1 MANIILTNPCIKLTI
16 KMNMGIYSIT
26 MIFLMIFSQ
35 VSINEVMSNV
45 KGKDSGILSPGD
57 RNEFIELYNYSDSFV
72 DIGSWR
78 ISDGNADDRIVML
91 IDSEGL
97 FNSITHTTRM
107 FPHSYAVIIDPE
119 YTIYSEEYYMPYIFP
134 DSCIIMTVGNTTL
147 GENGLS
153 AYDVL
158 MLKDL
163 SGCVISTFGTP
174 EIEDDF
180 PFDPGDGVTFERI
193 NPLADDSKSNWKQC
207 SKYPFHSA
215 GMRNSVFC
223 SYSMLDTAYMRH
235 DTLILSFSYVSPVS
249 DSVIIQG
256 ENMQYSIRAGDTSLY
271 YPDND
276 IVNIISYNDT
286 LSVLKESGYGRIL
299 LNEFFVSG
307 SDREWVEIKN
317 NFGICY
323 KGPMSIISN
332 GDTLLSMHVSMG
344 PDTYIVFCEDT
355 LLLWHDFDY
364 IEDSKCL
371 YYSKLSLPDRI
382 DTFILQAGGVRMDSI
397 IRGYEECG
405 PRSIERI
412 NGSNDWDISVSQYG
426 ATPLMSNSLFMS
438 FCNKGECT
446 LSSSIWNENTPVI
459 TLNIS
464 SKETAGYADI
474 HIYDELGHLC
484 QYAGRYSI
492 STEASIP
499 IRWTHWKLNKG
510 MYIMTVHISGKNN
523 DYYKLLFYIR

>member
-1 MANIILTNPCIKLTI
+1 
-16 KMNMGIYSIT
+16 MGIYSII

-45 KGKDSGILSPGD
+45 KGRDSGILSPGD

-72 DIGSWR
+72 DIGSWV
-78 ISDGNADDRIVML
+78 ISDGNADDRIVAL

-97 FNSITHTTRM
+97 FNSITQTTYM

-119 YTIYSEEYYMPYIFP
+119 YTIYSDEYYMPYMFP
-134 DSCIIMTVGNTTL
+134 ESCIIMTVSNTTL

-153 AYDVL
+153 VYDVL
-158 MLKDL
+158 MLKDS
-163 SGCVISTFGTP
+163 SGYVVSTFGTP

-180 PFDPGDGVTFERI
+180 PFDPGDGVAFERI

-223 SYSMLDTAYMRH
+223 SYSILDTAYMH
-235 DTLILSFSYVSPVS
+235 NDTLFICFSYISPAS

-256 ENMQYSIRAGDTSLY
+256 EYAQYSIRAGDTSLY
-271 YPDND
+271 YPNGD
-276 IVNIISYNDT
+276 IVNVISYNDT
-286 LSVLKESGYGRIL
+286 MSVLKESGYGRIL
-299 LNEFFVSG
+299 LNEFFASI
-307 SDREWVEIKN
+307 SDREWVEIKSD
-317 NFGICY
+317 FRICFC
-323 KGPMSIISN
+323 GPMSIISN
-332 GDTLLSMHVSMG
+332 EDTLISMHVSIG

-364 IEDSKCL
+364 IKDSQCL
-371 YYSKLSLPDRI
+371 YYSKLSLPERI
-382 DTFILQAGGVRMDSI
+382 DTFILQAGGIRMDST
-397 IRGYEECG
+397 IRGYEESVE
-405 PRSIERI
+405 RSIERI
-412 NGSNDWDISVSQYG
+412 NGSNQWGISISPYG
-426 ATPLMSNSLFMS
+426 GTPLAGNSLFMS
-438 FCNKGECT
+438 SCSKGECA
-446 LSSSIWNENTPVI
+446 LSSSIWDEYTPVI

-464 SKETAGYADI
+464 SKETSGYADI
-474 HIYDELGHLC
+474 HIYNESGHLC

-492 STEASIP
+492 SSEASIP
-499 IRWTHWKLNKG
+499 IRWTHWNLNKG
-510 MYIMTVHISGKNN
+510 MYIMTVQISGKSN